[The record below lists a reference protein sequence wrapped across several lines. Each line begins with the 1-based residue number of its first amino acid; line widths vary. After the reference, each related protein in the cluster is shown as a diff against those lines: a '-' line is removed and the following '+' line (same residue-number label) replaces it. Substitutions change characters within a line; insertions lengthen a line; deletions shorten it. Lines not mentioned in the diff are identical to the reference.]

1 MVVLVDHIYQGMY
14 YGIEKN
20 LNYHQHGKLEMVM
33 EVMASVM
40 TVVVPLL
47 MLLTTY
53 LQYILNLMDH
63 SVIQLYGLMVN

>member
-1 MVVLVDHIYQGMY
+1 MAVLVDHIYQGMY

-20 LNYHQHGKLEMVM
+20 LNYHQHGKLV
-33 EVMASVM
+33 EVAMAKVLM
-40 TVVVPLL
+40 TLLL
-47 MLLTTY
+47 MILTTY